1 MSLGPQGAFVTVTT
15 VHQREEEV
23 CGALLVQAGVTRLL
37 QQILCVCVK
46 LLPVTVASLWYL
58 R

>member
-15 VHQREEEV
+15 VHQREEV